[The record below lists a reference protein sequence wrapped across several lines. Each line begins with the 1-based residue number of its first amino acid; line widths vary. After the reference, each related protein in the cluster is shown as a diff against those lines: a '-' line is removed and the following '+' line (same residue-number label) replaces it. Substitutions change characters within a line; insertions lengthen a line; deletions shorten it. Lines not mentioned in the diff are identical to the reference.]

1 MSISVKY
8 SLDPLLVD
16 ARLLGNDP
24 GRQVAQ
30 SPNEAQ
36 PLGVPS
42 TLPPATVAAGTG
54 HPQGSYQPL
63 TLLPLLLGPQSGK
76 VQSRNSFRS
85 PRRSLVTLSS

>member
-16 ARLLGNDP
+16 AKLLGNDP
-24 GRQVAQ
+24 GRQAAQ
-30 SPNEAQ
+30 PPNEAQ
-36 PLGVPS
+36 PLGVPM
-42 TLPPATVAAGTG
+42 TLPPATAAAGAG
-54 HPQGSYQPL
+54 HPQGSSYQPL

-85 PRRSLVTLSS
+85 PKMKSGDP